1 MKKLIPISL
10 LLLFIS
16 LLVSCKSIN
25 TNENNNIEITEKTE
39 KIIEEYLD
47 NNTDDID
54 LGKNSQK
61 CYTAFEILGTSDNK
75 IYLWLQKEGISAIS
89 LPVVLTVKNNDDE
102 LIITSH
108 DFPGDG
114 ASYSKYIKK
123 LFPNDIFPEPEEH
136 NAMVERLNKI
146 IQDKKSLEQKES

>member
-1 MKKLIPISL
+1 MKNLIRISL

-25 TNENNNIEITEKTE
+25 TNENTNIEITEKTK

-54 LGKNSQK
+54 VSENNQK
-61 CYTAFEILGTSDNK
+61 CYTAFEVLGTSDNK
-75 IYLWLQKEGISAIS
+75 IYLWVHKEAIAAIS

-114 ASYSKYIKK
+114 ASYSKDIKK
-123 LFPNDIFPEPEEH
+123 LFPNGILPEPEEH
-136 NAMVERLNKI
+136 NDMVKRLGKI
-146 IQDKKSLEQKES
+146 IEDKKSLDQEES